1 MLSMYNQY
9 SLDGLDIDWE
19 YPGVMGQDGNIVSS
33 SDSANYLLFLQLLRK
48 TLPAGAKITAATQVW
63 PFAGTNGNPLR
74 DVSAFA
80 EVFDWITVMNY
91 DVWGSSNTP
100 GPNAPLSDGCGN
112 SLQPLANAYGAL
124 SSWTNAGFP
133 AKKLML
139 GTAACVMLFEPHI
152 NFLAGRTNE
161 RSFLYYVRYGYLS
174 GSSATKL
181 VDKRA
186 EIPFQHSHMK
196 TRSWSSRSL
205 LPNRHHNR
213 RSELAKRVTVVN
225 DGGGTT
231 DGQLNFSEL
240 IRQGA
245 LGWDNSAR
253 KWVGAGGFTRVWDSC
268 SSTVGLSVLSLSPFA
283 VHADLACS
291 VRDVSPSALPA
302 KPVVQPGHHVRRPRF
317 ALPQGPV
324 RQAVGHGGGQR
335 LGDLGRRQRFVPSLP
350 S

>member
-1 MLSMYNQY
+1 MLAMYNQY

-139 GTAACVMLFEPHI
+139 GTAACVLLFESRI
-152 NFLAGRTNE
+152 SFLASRT
-161 RSFLYYVRYGYLS
+161 
-174 GSSATKL
+174 
-181 VDKRA
+181 D
-186 EIPFQHSHMK
+186 
-196 TRSWSSRSL
+196 
-205 LPNRHHNR
+205 
-213 RSELAKRVTVVN
+213 
-225 DGGGTT
+225 
-231 DGQLNFSEL
+231 
-240 IRQGA
+240 
-245 LGWDNSAR
+245 
-253 KWVGAGGFTRVWDSC
+253 
-268 SSTVGLSVLSLSPFA
+268 
-283 VHADLACS
+283 
-291 VRDVSPSALPA
+291 
-302 KPVVQPGHHVRRPRF
+302 
-317 ALPQGPV
+317 
-324 RQAVGHGGGQR
+324 
-335 LGDLGRRQRFVPSLP
+335 
-350 S
+350 